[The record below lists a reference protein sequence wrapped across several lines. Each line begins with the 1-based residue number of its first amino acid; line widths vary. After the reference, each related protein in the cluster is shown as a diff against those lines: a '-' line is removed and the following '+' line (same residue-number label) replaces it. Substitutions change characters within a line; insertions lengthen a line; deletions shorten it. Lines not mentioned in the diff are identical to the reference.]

1 MATAAGLPITRGGV
15 FYALAMA
22 GSAISGGEGAL
33 GLLLAG
39 GQARRLDELRV
50 LRAAQLGDPD
60 LLAGGLLC
68 GFIFVGDA
76 VGDGDRWVLD
86 IHGSIAGSV
95 VDVGGKIR
103 LRQRADVPPWND
115 TCGK

>member
-1 MATAAGLPITRGGV
+1 M
-15 FYALAMA
+15 
-22 GSAISGGEGAL
+22 
-33 GLLLAG
+33 GLLLVG

-60 LLAGGLLC
+60 LLAGGLLWWVL
-68 GFIFVGDA
+68 FVGDA

-95 VDVGGKIR
+95 VDLGGEIR
-103 LRQRADVPPWND
+103 FPRRADVSPLFS
-115 TCGK
+115 CRFCVRAMRMRKRAEIRES

>member
-1 MATAAGLPITRGGV
+1 M
-15 FYALAMA
+15 YALAMA

-33 GLLLAG
+33 GLLLVG

-50 LRAAQLGDPD
+50 LRAAQLGGPD
-60 LLAGGLLC
+60 LLAVGLLWW
-68 GFIFVGDA
+68 FLFVGDA

-95 VDVGGKIR
+95 VDVGGEIR
-103 LRQRADVPPWND
+103 LQRRAESFRRFGRNLPIFL
-115 TCGK
+115 